1 MEKAVRSSGVRS
13 LVVRSSSEGSSQ
25 FDTAQQSTVRQ
36 ERHHI
41 SKQSQ
46 SHRDGI
52 LLPVPSGRH
61 LTTSPI
67 GTASYH
73 QSHRDGILL
82 PVPSGRHLTTSPI
95 GTASYH
101 QSHRDDILLRIL
113 LKLLQKSHIILE
125 KHPKIVD
132 LITEHCDAL
141 DTHSKS
147 KSRIFFRIDTTSQ
160 KNCRVYHTATHDL

>member
-41 SKQSQ
+41 SKQS
-46 SHRDGI
+46 
-52 LLPVPSGRH
+52 
-61 LTTSPI
+61 
-67 GTASYH
+67 